1 MDRPELLAFF
11 EKRGIQTRRIPLEVL
26 EHARQLIER
35 LEGGESYGKLRVKRM
50 HYDRCRISIPIG
62 RRWRMLAADLD
73 GVVRVRCILS
83 HESYNSQK

>member
-11 EKRGIQTRRIPLEVL
+11 EKRGIQTRHIPLVVL
-26 EHARQLIER
+26 EHARKVVERIEA
-35 LEGGESYGKLRVKRM
+35 GQPYWKLRGKRM
-50 HYDRCRISIPIG
+50 HYDRCRISIPVG

>member
-1 MDRPELLAFF
+1 MDRRELLAFF
-11 EKRGIQTRRIPLEVL
+11 EQREIETRRIPLEVL
-26 EHARQLIER
+26 ERARKVVER
-35 LEGGESYGKLRVKRM
+35 IEGGQTIWKLRGKRM
-50 HYDRCRISIPIG
+50 HYDRCRISIPVG